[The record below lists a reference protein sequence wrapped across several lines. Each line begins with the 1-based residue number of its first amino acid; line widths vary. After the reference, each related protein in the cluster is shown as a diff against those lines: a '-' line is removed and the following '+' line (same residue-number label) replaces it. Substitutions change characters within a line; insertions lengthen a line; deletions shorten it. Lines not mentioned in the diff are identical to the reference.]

1 MAEATCRVLRDG
13 ALEGELAPALTIK
26 DSILSPLAFH
36 VFDYVLSQLS
46 SFILAG
52 KSQSRGMVIVAFA
65 RSPSYYIDLL
75 KSSGIDGVSLDKWH
89 MLWVRILDCYNDP
102 LGWKHRLKE
111 SGRIGSSPDSSF
123 GVTVFRDVRN
133 LEKLLSGILELGKG
147 IVGQG
152 KDQYCIAIDSATE
165 LLRDVPL
172 SSVASLLS
180 NIRCHGQVSSTFWL
194 LHSDIHH
201 ASTIAALEYTSS
213 IVASVEGSTQLK
225 NGQQGLLEQNLRRA
239 KLRVRLKRRN
249 GRVRLM
255 LLDSVVQISFADT
268 FNFVQSEEF
277 HVDQSGITFK
287 SISSEEESMAQT
299 LVPKVQFNLDLSE
312 KEQIDRSKVILP
324 FEHQEADKAN
334 QIYDGRRS
342 LMESQNGMATEAE
355 KTGVTEKSS
364 RGEIVYLR
372 DSDDERPDSD
382 EDPDDDLD
390 I

>member
-26 DSILSPLAFH
+26 DAIHSPLACH
-36 VFDYVLSQLS
+36 VFDHVLRQLS

-52 KSQSRGMVIVAFA
+52 KSQSRGIVIVAFA

-75 KSSGIDGVSLDKWH
+75 KSGGIDGLSLDKWV
-89 MLWVRILDCYNDP
+89 WILDCYTDP
-102 LGWKHRLKE
+102 LGWKHRLKG
-111 SGRIGSSPDSSF
+111 SGQIGSLPDSSF

-133 LEKLLSGILELGKG
+133 LEKLLFGIIDLGKG

-152 KDQYCIAIDSATE
+152 KDRFCIAIDSVTE
-165 LLRDVPL
+165 LLRDVRL
-172 SSVASLLS
+172 SSVAGFLS
-180 NIRCHGQVSSTFWL
+180 NIRCHEQVSSAFWL
-194 LHSDIHH
+194 LHSDIHD
-201 ASTIAALEYTSS
+201 ASTNAAIEYMSS
-213 IVASVEGSTQLK
+213 IVASVEGATQLK
-225 NGQQGLLEQNLRRA
+225 SGQGGLLEQNLRKA

-249 GRVRLM
+249 GRVRVM
-255 LLDSVVQISFADT
+255 
-268 FNFVQSEEF
+268 SEEV
-277 HVDQSGITFK
+277 HVEQSGIAFK
-287 SISSEEESMAQT
+287 SILSEEELMAQT
-299 LVPKVQFNLDLSE
+299 LVPKVHFNLELSE
-312 KEQIDRSKVILP
+312 KEQIDRSKVVLP
-324 FEHQEADKAN
+324 FEHQETDRAN

-342 LMESQNGMATEAE
+342 LMDGQDGIPTEAE
-355 KTGVTEKSS
+355 KSGVTDNSS

>member
-13 ALEGELAPALTIK
+13 ALEGELVPALTIK

-36 VFDYVLSQLS
+36 VIDHVLSQLS

-52 KSQSRGMVIVAFA
+52 KSQSRGLVIVAFA
-65 RSPSYYIDLL
+65 RSPSYYIQLL
-75 KSSGIDGVSLDKWH
+75 KTGGIDGVSLDKW
-89 MLWVRILDCYNDP
+89 VRVLDCFTDP
-102 LGWKHRLKE
+102 LGWKLRLKE
-111 SGRIGSSPDSSF
+111 SGQIDSSPDSSF

-133 LEKLLSGILELGKG
+133 LEKLLSSILELGKG
-147 IVGQG
+147 IFGQG
-152 KDQYCIAIDSATE
+152 KDRFCIAIDSVTE

-172 SSVASLLS
+172 SSVAGLLS
-180 NIRCHGQVSSTFWL
+180 NIRCHAQVSSAFWV
-194 LHSDIHH
+194 LHSDIHDT
-201 ASTIAALEYTSS
+201 STNAALEYMSS
-213 IVASVEGSTQLK
+213 IVASVEGTTQLK
-225 NGQQGLLEQNLRRA
+225 GGQQGLLEQNLRKA

-255 LLDSVVQISFADT
+255 
-268 FNFVQSEEF
+268 SEEV
-277 HVDQSGITFK
+277 HVEHSGISFK
-287 SISSEEESMAQT
+287 SISSEEEAMAHT
-299 LVPKVQFNLDLSE
+299 LVPKVHFNLELSE
-312 KEQIDRSKVILP
+312 KEQIDRSKVVLP
-324 FEHQEADKAN
+324 FEHQETDRAN

-342 LMESQNGMATEAE
+342 LMEGQNGIATDAE
-355 KTGVTEKSS
+355 KSGVTVNPS

>member
-26 DSILSPLAFH
+26 DSILSPLASH
-36 VFDYVLSQLS
+36 VFDYVVSQLS

-52 KSQSRGMVIVAFA
+52 KSQSRGIVIVAFS
-65 RSPSYYIDLL
+65 RSPSYYVDLL
-75 KSSGIDGVSLDKWH
+75 KNGGFDGVSLDKW
-89 MLWVRILDCYNDP
+89 VRILDCYTDP

-111 SGRIGSSPDSSF
+111 SGQIGSSPDSSSWI
-123 GVTVFRDVRN
+123 TVFRDVRN

-152 KDQYCIAIDSATE
+152 KDRFCIAIDSVTE

-172 SSVASLLS
+172 SSVAGLLS
-180 NIRCHGQVSSTFWL
+180 NIRCHEQVSCAFWL
-194 LHSDIHH
+194 LHSDIHDL
-201 ASTIAALEYTSS
+201 SVIAALEYMCS
-213 IVASVEGSTQLK
+213 IVASVEGITQLK
-225 NGQQGLLEQNLRRA
+225 SGQQGLFLLEQNLRKA

-255 LLDSVVQISFADT
+255 
-268 FNFVQSEEF
+268 SEE
-277 HVDQSGITFK
+277 VYVKQSGISFT
-287 SISSEEESMAQT
+287 SISSSEESMAQT
-299 LVPKVQFNLDLSE
+299 LVPKVQFNLQLSE
-312 KEQIDRSKVILP
+312 KEQIDRSKVVLP
-324 FEHQEADKAN
+324 FEHQESDRAK
-334 QIYDGRRS
+334 QIYDGRQS
-342 LMESQNGMATEAE
+342 FMDGQNGIETEASQAAD
-355 KTGVTEKSS
+355 KSS
-364 RGEIVYLR
+364 IGEIVYIR

>member
-75 KSSGIDGVSLDKWH
+75 KSSGIDGVSLDK
-89 MLWVRILDCYNDP
+89 WVRILDCYNDP

-255 LLDSVVQISFADT
+255 
-268 FNFVQSEEF
+268 SEEF